1 MELNILHT
9 AVAPIPSHAYAAFLA
24 VLLGGVQ
31 LTRPKGTT
39 AHKYLGYTWV
49 ILMLWVSISSFW
61 IQTLKVIGPFSPI
74 HFLSIFTIWSVF
86 DAIKSVKNGDIRRH
100 ERTMKLLYLL
110 ALIVTGLFTLLPGRI
125 MNSVLFG

>member
-1 MELNILHT
+1 M
-9 AVAPIPSHAYAAFLA
+9 APIPSHAYAAFLA
-24 VLLGGVQ
+24 VLLGGLQ

-86 DAIKSVKNGDIRRH
+86 DAIKSAKNGNIRRH